1 MKKIFGKTDGIRGSV
16 LKEIESLYYEK
27 TSPDSIVDFNTAL
40 KMCALSKQI
49 KRQIGLLI
57 DRRGNIEIVIIGT
70 NQQIMIPDLSGYRG
84 SSGRLR
90 GLRCVHTHLKP
101 DESLSSDDLTDLALL
116 RLDLICAVTIDSE
129 GQPDG
134 IFYAHLIF
142 DEKNSTPYFISEK
155 KPVSDLS
162 NNCLELISSLEDEI
176 SRKSP
181 ASKKSKADEKAI
193 LINASAHSKYDAE
206 NSLEELEELAKTA
219 GVETVE
225 KIFQSRKKPDPKY
238 LIGKGKINELSITA
252 LSKDASMIIF
262 DQELSPS
269 QINSISEALDIKV
282 IDRTQLILDIF
293 ASRAKTRE
301 GKLQVALA
309 QQKYLMPRL
318 IMQQNTAL
326 SRLAGGIG
334 GRGPGETKLETDR
347 RKAREQITRLEKEL
361 KKVQKNRE
369 KQRAKR
375 ERNNVPVISIVGY
388 TNAGK
393 STLLNTLTQ
402 SGVLSEDKLF
412 ATLDPTSRR
421 LRFPREREVVI
432 TDTVGFIRDL
442 PKDLKTAFKATLE
455 ELESADILLHVADM
469 SNPFMENQIEA
480 VHTIITELKL
490 NHIPMVLAL
499 NKADLVDKD
508 TAAALEKK
516 YCAVSITA
524 KKRASLETLYNIL
537 DKKLDEISYLI

>member
-1 MKKIFGKTDGIRGSV
+1 MKKIFGRTEGVRGSI

-27 TSPDSIVDFNTAL
+27 TSPDLIISFETAE
-40 KMCALSKQI
+40 KMAVLSKLI
-49 KRQIGLLI
+49 KRQIGVLI
-57 DRRGNIEIVIIGT
+57 DRRGNIETVIIGT
-70 NQQIMIPDLSGYRG
+70 NQQILIPDLSAYRA

-101 DESLSSDDLTDLALL
+101 DEGLSSDDLSDLALL
-116 RLDLICAVTIDSE
+116 RLDLICAITINSQGTPE
-129 GQPDG
+129 G

-142 DEKNSTPYFISEK
+142 DEKSKTPYYISEK
-155 KPVSDLS
+155 KELYALN
-162 NNCLELISSLEDEI
+162 NNCLELISSIEDEI
-176 SRKSP
+176 SKKSP
-181 ASKKSKADEKAI
+181 VSKKGKSSEKAI
-193 LINASAHSKYDAE
+193 LINASDQSKYEAE
-206 NSLEELEELAKTA
+206 NSLDELEELAKTA

-225 KIFQSRKKPDPKY
+225 RIFQSRKKPDPKF

-252 LSKDASMIIF
+252 LSKDASIIIF

-269 QINSISEALDIKV
+269 QINSISQALDIKV

-309 QQKYLMPRL
+309 QQKYLLPRL
-318 IMQQNTAL
+318 IMQQNTAF

-347 RKAREQITRLEKEL
+347 RRAREQINRLEKEL
-361 KKVQKNRE
+361 KKVQQTRE

-375 ERNNVPVISIVGY
+375 EKNNVPVISIIGY

-402 SGVLSEDKLF
+402 SEVISENKLF

-421 LRFPREREVVI
+421 LRFPREREVII

-455 ELESADILLHVADM
+455 ELESADILLHVADI

-480 VHTIITELKL
+480 VNNIVSELKL
-490 NHIPMVLAL
+490 SHIPMIMAL
-499 NKADLVDKD
+499 NKADLVEEEIIEV
-508 TAAALEKK
+508 LEKK
-516 YCAVSITA
+516 YNAVSIIA
-524 KKRASLETLYNIL
+524 KKRPSLENLYNIL
-537 DKKLDEISYLI
+537 DKKLDDITDLL

>member
-1 MKKIFGKTDGIRGSV
+1 MKKIFGNTDGIRGLV

-27 TSPDSIVDFNTAL
+27 TSPDTIADFRIVSA
-40 KMCALSKQI
+40 MCALSKQI

-57 DRRGNIEIVIIGT
+57 DRRGNIEKVIIGT

-84 SSGRLR
+84 SFGRLK
-90 GLRCVHTHLKP
+90 GLRCIHTHLKP
-101 DESLSSDDLTDLALL
+101 DEQLSSDDLSDLALL
-116 RLDLICAVTIDSE
+116 RLDLICAVTIDST
-129 GQPDG
+129 GNPDS
-134 IFYAHLIF
+134 IYYAHLIF
-142 DEKNSTPYFISEK
+142 DEKSKTPYYISERK
-155 KPVSDLS
+155 DIYALN
-162 NNCLELISSLEDEI
+162 NNCLALITSIEDEL
-176 SRKSP
+176 
-181 ASKKSKADEKAI
+181 SKKSPVSKKEKTYEKAI
-193 LINASAHSKYDAE
+193 LINASSNSRYDAKS
-206 NSLEELEELAKTA
+206 SLEELEELAKTA

-225 KIFQSRKKPDPKY
+225 KIFQSRKKPDPKF

-269 QINSISEALDIKV
+269 QINSISGALDIKV

-293 ASRAKTRE
+293 ASRAKTKE

-347 RKAREQITRLEKEL
+347 RKAREQINRLEKEL

-369 KQRAKR
+369 KQRARR
-375 ERNNVPVISIVGY
+375 EKNNVPVISIIGY

-402 SGVLSEDKLF
+402 SEVLSENKLF

-421 LRFPREREVVI
+421 LRFPRDREVII

-442 PKDLKTAFKATLE
+442 PKDLKTAFRATLE

-469 SNPFMENQIEA
+469 SNPLMEEQIEA
-480 VHTIITELKL
+480 VNNIVADLKL
-490 NHIPMVLAL
+490 SHIPMVVAL

-508 TAAALEKK
+508 SSMALEKK
-516 YCAVSITA
+516 FNGISVIA
-524 KKRASLETLYNIL
+524 KKRTNLNDLYNIL
-537 DKKLDEISYLI
+537 DKKLDEIS

>member
-1 MKKIFGKTDGIRGSV
+1 MKKIFGNTDGIRGLV

-27 TSPDSIVDFNTAL
+27 TSPDAIADFRIVSA
-40 KMCALSKQI
+40 MCALSKQI

-57 DRRGNIEIVIIGT
+57 DRRGNIEKVIIGT

-84 SSGRLR
+84 SFGRLK
-90 GLRCVHTHLKP
+90 GLRCIHTHLKP
-101 DESLSSDDLTDLALL
+101 DEQLSSDDLSDLALL
-116 RLDLICAVTIDSE
+116 RLDLICAVTIDST
-129 GQPDG
+129 GNPDS
-134 IFYAHLIF
+134 IYYAHLIF
-142 DEKNSTPYFISEK
+142 DEKSKTPYYISERK
-155 KPVSDLS
+155 DIYALN
-162 NNCLELISSLEDEI
+162 NNCLALITSIEDEL
-176 SRKSP
+176 
-181 ASKKSKADEKAI
+181 SKKSPVSKKEKTYEKAI
-193 LINASAHSKYDAE
+193 LINASSNSRYDAKS
-206 NSLEELEELAKTA
+206 SLEELEELAKTA

-225 KIFQSRKKPDPKY
+225 KIFQSRKKPDPKF

-269 QINSISEALDIKV
+269 QINSISGALDIKV

-293 ASRAKTRE
+293 ASRAKTKE

-347 RKAREQITRLEKEL
+347 RKAREQINRLEKEL

-369 KQRAKR
+369 KQRARR
-375 ERNNVPVISIVGY
+375 EKNNVPVISIIGY

-402 SGVLSEDKLF
+402 SEVLSENKLF

-421 LRFPREREVVI
+421 LRFPRDREVII

-442 PKDLKTAFKATLE
+442 PKDLKTAFRATLE

-469 SNPFMENQIEA
+469 SNPLMEEQIEA
-480 VHTIITELKL
+480 VNSIVADLKL
-490 NHIPMVLAL
+490 SHIPMVVAL

-508 TAAALEKK
+508 SSMALEKK
-516 YCAVSITA
+516 FNGISVIA
-524 KKRASLETLYNIL
+524 KKRTSLNDLYNIL